1 MQKLAIR
8 EVLIQTVDEAGKGD
22 DFAFPVKPDYN
33 NPIHAIF
40 NNSDSGCFKFET
52 KDGAVSV
59 HPNSPHQFARKEISP
74 KDAPITRIQ
83 VWHSDVCLWGFKFY
97 SNKNVVLEVGDFEC
111 EMKEVNLEAG
121 ERLVGV
127 KSKLW
132 DNTPEN
138 NTYHCNLVLVFGKL
152 E

>member
-1 MQKLAIR
+1 MVTR
-8 EVLIQTVDEAGKGD
+8 EVLIPTVNEAGQGN
-22 DFAFPVKPDYN
+22 DFEFPAKPAYK

-40 NNSDSGCFKFET
+40 KNGGYCRFKFET

-59 HPNSPHQFARKEISP
+59 HPNSTHKFVRKEISP
-74 KDAPITRIQ
+74 KDAPITKIL
-83 VWHSDVCLWGFKFY
+83 VWHGSYYICGFKFY
-97 SNKNVVLEVGDFEC
+97 SNDKVVLEAGIFNFYD
-111 EMKEVNLEAG
+111 EMKEVKLEAG

-127 KSKLW
+127 KSKLY

-138 NTYHCNLVLVFGKL
+138 NTAHCDLVLVIGKL